1 MQLEF
6 MNPESMQHFLS
17 KTQFSTKI
25 CTDTELQITHDNMS
39 LLQSKLHQ
47 ELLQQKL
54 SLRRME
60 IVEPTLE
67 SLYMEVVK

>member
-1 MQLEF
+1 
-6 MNPESMQHFLS
+6 
-17 KTQFSTKI
+17 
-25 CTDTELQITHDNMS
+25 MS